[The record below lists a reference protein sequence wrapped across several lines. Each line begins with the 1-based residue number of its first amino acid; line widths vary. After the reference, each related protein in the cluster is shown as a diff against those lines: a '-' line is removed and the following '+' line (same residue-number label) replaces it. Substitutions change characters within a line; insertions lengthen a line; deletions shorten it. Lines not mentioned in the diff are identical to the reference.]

1 MPTLRPM
8 STFVT
13 IAVGSACTRTADG
26 LHASASPAVPGPPG
40 SLWSGQRMPT
50 GATLM
55 QSTQIGRPHSEHERP
70 VSRSG
75 WR

>member
-1 MPTLRPM
+1 MPTLRPT
-8 STFVT
+8 STLVT
-13 IAVGSACTRTADG
+13 IAVGSACTPRPTFFTRCVTGCARTAW
-26 LHASASPAVPGPPG
+26 L
-40 SLWSGQRMPT
+40 LWSGQRMPT

-55 QSTQIGRPHSEHERP
+55 QSTQIGRPHSEHDRP